1 MIEKTINQ
9 LGVVIKECKQVET
22 QAEENEKEQHD
33 TQLRIN
39 QQHSIY
45 DNGSPLP
52 NIYRKRILDLHH

>member
-33 TQLRIN
+33 TQLR
-39 QQHSIY
+39 
-45 DNGSPLP
+45 
-52 NIYRKRILDLHH
+52 